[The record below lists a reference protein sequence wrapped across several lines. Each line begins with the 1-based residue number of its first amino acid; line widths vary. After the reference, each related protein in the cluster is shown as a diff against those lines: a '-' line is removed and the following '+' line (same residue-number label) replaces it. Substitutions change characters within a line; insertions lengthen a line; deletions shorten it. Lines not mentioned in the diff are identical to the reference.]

1 MIGESSFQ
9 LLQEDHLH
17 FNVVPVTIEAA
28 SLINLNPND
37 AFEEDLKYFLGTFS
51 IC

>member
-37 AFEEDLKYFLGTFS
+37 VFKGESKYFLST
-51 IC
+51 

>member
-17 FNVVPVTIEAA
+17 FNVIPVTIEPV
-28 SLINLNPND
+28 SLIHLN
-37 AFEEDLKYFLGTFS
+37 
-51 IC
+51 

>member
-9 LLQEDHLH
+9 LLLEDHLH

-28 SLINLNPND
+28 SAMKD
-37 AFEEDLKYFLGTFS
+37 SKYYLST
-51 IC
+51 

>member
-9 LLQEDHLH
+9 LLLEDHLH

-28 SLINLNPND
+28 SLIYSNTND
-37 AFEEDLKYFLGTFS
+37 VFRRFKIFS
-51 IC
+51 